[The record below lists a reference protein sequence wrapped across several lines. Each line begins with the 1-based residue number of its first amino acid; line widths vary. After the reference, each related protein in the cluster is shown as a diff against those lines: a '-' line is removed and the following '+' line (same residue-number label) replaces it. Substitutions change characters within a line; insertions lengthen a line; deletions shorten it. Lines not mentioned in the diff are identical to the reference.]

1 MHLGMLQKHR
11 CCKDSLYPPLPKGW
25 DAVSLS
31 PSQVQH
37 QNPSRVAVLGVSSV
51 VQLGVG
57 CQATHLPLLGF
68 HGDGDVC

>member
-1 MHLGMLQKHR
+1 ME
-11 CCKDSLYPPLPKGW
+11 SLYPPLPKGW

-37 QNPSRVAVLGVSSV
+37 QNPSRAAVLGVSSV

-68 HGDGDVC
+68 HGDGDACRGGRLEPSRC